1 MVNTPEL
8 ENLKQPFWDREE
20 IRLGELVIII
30 FEKQDAAKKVLDQL
44 KKRSFQGIVD
54 LEGAVVAER
63 DELGITKVSNLG
75 NIALEHSAG
84 GTAFGVILGTVFGG
98 IAGAG
103 PVGAGIGAAIGAGAG
118 IVTGLFEQA
127 SDENDVLRDIAKELK
142 PESSALGVVLFVND
156 MDRATLLADLEGLD
170 GKVIRST
177 LSAKNK
183 ADLVKQLEQNSGAK
197 FSV

>member
-1 MVNTPEL
+1 M
-8 ENLKQPFWDREE
+8 
-20 IRLGELVIII
+20 GELVIII

-54 LEGAVVAER
+54 LEGAIVAER
-63 DELGITKVSNLG
+63 DGLGITKVSNLG

-84 GTAFGVILGTVFGG
+84 GTAFGVILGTIFGG

-118 IVTGLFEQA
+118 IMTGLFEQA
-127 SDENDVLRDIAKELK
+127 GDEQDVLRDIAKELQ
-142 PESSALGVVLFVND
+142 PESSALGVVLFVNER
-156 MDRATLLADLEGLD
+156 DRATLLADLEGLD

-183 ADLVKQLEQNSGAK
+183 ADLVKQLENKSGTK
-197 FSV
+197 LS